1 MTITELIREAAI
13 ENLYE
18 EVPHSIVVTIDEMT
32 KREGKDFFDIHAT
45 LHVERDSQKSIVI
58 GPQGSRL
65 KDIGIRARGSVET
78 FLDAKIFLGLHVKVN
93 KEWQRDAK
101 ALTKLGF
108 IDRK

>member
-18 EVPHSIVVTIDEMT
+18 EVPHSIVVTIDEMA
-32 KREGKDFFDIHAT
+32 KREGKDFYDIHAT

-78 FLDAKIFLGLHVKVN
+78 FLGAKVFLGLHVKVS

-108 IDRK
+108 IERK